1 MASVSVSHLIL
12 FIASM
17 AIAASVAGVFTTS
30 IGELSNAVSEQ
41 GLDVSSDV
49 RTDVEII
56 SDSGSGNIY
65 DDNGTGTGTITI
77 HVKNTGSETLAPVP
91 GQIDLFVDGAFV
103 SEYTVTLEPDGGDS
117 WRPGDVVRIEINRNL
132 DSNSDHRIK
141 LIANGDEEV
150 FEFNT

>member
-17 AIAASVAGVFTTS
+17 AIAASVAGVFTSS

-56 SDSGSGNIY
+56 SDSGSNTIY
-65 DDNGTGTGTITI
+65 DGDANTITI

-91 GQIDLFVDGAFV
+91 GQVDVFVDGTFT
-103 SEYTVTLEPDGGDS
+103 SDYTVTLEPDGGNS
-117 WRPGDVVRIEINRNL
+117 WRPGEVVRIDINDNL
-132 DSNSDHRIK
+132 NSGDHRLK
-141 LIANGDEEV
+141 LIVNGDEEV

>member
-17 AIAASVAGVFTTS
+17 AIAASVAGVFTS
-30 IGELSNAVSEQ
+30 SVGQLSNAVSEQ

-56 SDSGSGNIY
+56 SDSGSGTIY
-65 DDNGTGTGTITI
+65 NNGDETITI

-91 GQIDLFVDGAFV
+91 GQMDLFVDGMFATD
-103 SEYTVTLEPDGGDS
+103 YTVTLEPDGGNS
-117 WRPGDVVRIEINRNL
+117 WRPGEVARIDINDNL
-132 DSNSDHRIK
+132 NSGDHRLK
-141 LIANGDEEV
+141 LIVNGDEEV

>member
-17 AIAASVAGVFTTS
+17 AIAASVAGVFTSS

-49 RTDVEII
+49 RSDVEII
-56 SDSGSGNIY
+56 SDSGSDNIY
-65 DDNGTGTGTITI
+65 NSGTITI
-77 HVKNTGSETLAPVP
+77 HVKNTGSETLSPVP
-91 GQIDLFVDGAFV
+91 GQIDVFVDGTFV
-103 SEYTVTLEPDGGDS
+103 SDYTVTLEPDGGDS
-117 WRPGDVVRIEINRNL
+117 WRPGGVVRIEITQTL
-132 DSNSDHRIK
+132 DGGDHRLK
-141 LIANGDEEV
+141 LIVNGDEEV

>member
-56 SDSGSGNIY
+56 SDSGSNNIY
-65 DDNGTGTGTITI
+65 DDSSETTTI

-91 GQIDLFVDGAFV
+91 GQIDVFVDGAFASDYAV
-103 SEYTVTLEPDGGDS
+103 ALEPNGGNS
-117 WRPGDVVRIEINRNL
+117 WRPGEVVRIDINGNL
-132 DSNSDHRIK
+132 NGGDHRIK
-141 LIANGDEEV
+141 LIVNGDEEV

>member
-17 AIAASVAGVFTTS
+17 AIAASVAGVFTSS

-56 SDSGSGNIY
+56 SDSGSNNIY
-65 DDNGTGTGTITI
+65 DDSSETITV

-91 GQIDLFVDGAFV
+91 GQVDVFVDGTFA
-103 SEYTVTLEPDGGDS
+103 SDYTVTLEPDGGNS
-117 WRPGDVVRIEINRNL
+117 WRPGEVVRIDINDNL
-132 DSNSDHRIK
+132 SSGDHRLK
-141 LIANGDEEV
+141 LIVNGDEEV

>member
-17 AIAASVAGVFTTS
+17 AIAASVAGVFTSS

-56 SDSGSGNIY
+56 SDSGSNTIY
-65 DDNGTGTGTITI
+65 DNGANTITI

-91 GQIDLFVDGAFV
+91 GQIDVFVDGAFT
-103 SEYTVTLEPDGGDS
+103 SDYTVTLEPDGGNS
-117 WRPGDVVRIEINRNL
+117 WRPGEVVRIDINGNL
-132 DSNSDHRIK
+132 DGGDHRLK
-141 LIANGDEEV
+141 LIVNGDEEV

>member
-17 AIAASVAGVFTTS
+17 AIAASVAGVFTS
-30 IGELSNAVSEQ
+30 SVGQLSNAVSEQ

-56 SDSGSGNIY
+56 SDSGSDTIY
-65 DDNGTGTGTITI
+65 DNGGRTITI

-91 GQIDLFVDGAFV
+91 GQMDLFVDGTFATD
-103 SEYTVTLEPDGGDS
+103 YTVTLEPNGGNS
-117 WRPGDVVRIEINRNL
+117 WQPGEVVRIDINDNL
-132 DSNSDHRIK
+132 NSGDHRLK
-141 LIANGDEEV
+141 LIVNGDEEV

>member
-56 SDSGSGNIY
+56 SDSGSSNIY
-65 DDNGTGTGTITI
+65 DSDTDTITI

>member
-17 AIAASVAGVFTTS
+17 AIAASVAGVFTSS

-56 SDSGSGNIY
+56 SDSGSNTIY
-65 DDNGTGTGTITI
+65 DGDASTITI

-91 GQIDLFVDGAFV
+91 GQVDVFVDGTFA
-103 SEYTVTLEPDGGDS
+103 SDYTVTLEPNGGNS
-117 WRPGDVVRIEINRNL
+117 WRPGEVVRIDINDNL
-132 DSNSDHRIK
+132 NSGDHRLK
-141 LIANGDEEV
+141 LIVNGDEEV

>member
-17 AIAASVAGVFTTS
+17 AIAASVAGVFTSS

-56 SDSGSGNIY
+56 SDSGSDNIY
-65 DDNGTGTGTITI
+65 DDSSETITV

-91 GQIDLFVDGAFV
+91 GQMDLFVDGVFA
-103 SEYTVTLEPDGGDS
+103 SNYTVTLEPDGGNS
-117 WRPGDVVRIEINRNL
+117 WRPGGVVRIDIDRTL
-132 DSNSDHRIK
+132 NSGDHRLK
-141 LIANGDEEV
+141 LVVNGDEEV

>member
-17 AIAASVAGVFTTS
+17 AIAASVAGVFTSS
-30 IGELSNAVSEQ
+30 IGQLSNAVSEQ

-56 SDSGSGNIY
+56 SDSGSDTIY
-65 DDNGTGTGTITI
+65 DENPDTITI
-77 HVKNTGSETLAPVP
+77 HVKNTGSETLSPTP
-91 GQIDLFVDGAFV
+91 GQIDVFVDGAFA
-103 SEYTVTLEPDGGDS
+103 SDYTVTLEPDGGNS
-117 WRPGDVVRIEINRNL
+117 WRPGDVVRIEIAQSL
-132 DSNSDHRIK
+132 ADGDHRIK
-141 LIANGDEEV
+141 LIVNGDEEV

>member
-17 AIAASVAGVFTTS
+17 AIAASVAGVFTSS

-56 SDSGSGNIY
+56 SDSGSDTIY
-65 DDNGTGTGTITI
+65 DSGSDTITV

-91 GQIDLFVDGAFV
+91 GQLDLFVDGVFA
-103 SEYTVTLEPDGGDS
+103 SDYTVTLEPDGGNS
-117 WRPGDVVRIEINRNL
+117 WRPGEVVRIDINDNL
-132 DSNSDHRIK
+132 SSGDHRLK
-141 LIANGDEEV
+141 LIVNGDEEV
-150 FEFNT
+150 LEFNT

>member
-17 AIAASVAGVFTTS
+17 AIAASVAGVFTSS

-49 RTDVEII
+49 RSDVEII
-56 SDSGSGNIY
+56 TDSGSDTTY
-65 DDNGTGTGTITI
+65 DNTAETITI

-91 GQIDLFVDGAFV
+91 GQMDLFVDGAFATD
-103 SEYTVTLEPDGGDS
+103 YTVTLEPNGGDS
-117 WRPGDVVRIEINRNL
+117 WRPGDVVRIEITQSL
-132 DSNSDHRIK
+132 SGGDHRIK
-141 LIANGDEEV
+141 LIVNGDEEV

>member
-17 AIAASVAGVFTTS
+17 AIAASVAGVFTSS

-56 SDSGSGNIY
+56 SDSGSNTIY
-65 DDNGTGTGTITI
+65 DGDANTITI

-91 GQIDLFVDGAFV
+91 GQVDVFVDGTFA
-103 SEYTVTLEPDGGDS
+103 SDYTVTLEPDGGNS
-117 WRPGDVVRIEINRNL
+117 WRPGEVVRIDISDNL
-132 DSNSDHRIK
+132 SGGDHRLK
-141 LIANGDEEV
+141 LIVNGDEEV
-150 FEFNT
+150 LEFNT